1 MVKRDSLV
9 EQINNYNILDLAIKR
24 SWSAMGH
31 HFTNSVSTKVLAAA
45 YQVLRP
51 SLNGSGGKF
60 LKVLQYMGLGAI
72 LVM

>member
-1 MVKRDSLV
+1 
-9 EQINNYNILDLAIKR
+9 
-24 SWSAMGH
+24 MGH